1 MNFHKQ
7 SGEADIATNIPH
19 FTQTKQPPRSLPNHQ
34 RASRAR
40 QRVNINILRVM
51 QFFLPLLLLRKKK
64 VVSLHRFRERGRLA
78 QLVQSV
84 CLTSR
89 GSAVRIRQ
97 RPHPINVLFL
107 DLTAAAEAAFFI
119 CIPQFNRTSARCTS
133 FIISCRMSISRP
145 SPTLMADQQTRV
157 RDRRHLWTAT
167 RTNRSRRRS
176 DYTLHRPTF
185 IGSLSVSVQAI

>member
-1 MNFHKQ
+1 MHSSAANSSASSDSEVQKMNFHKQ

-97 RPHPINVLFL
+97 RPHHL
-107 DLTAAAEAAFFI
+107 AKAYRAFSSAGLEHL
-119 CIPQFNRTSARCTS
+119 PYKQRVGGPNPSTPTSDKCFVFR
-133 FIISCRMSISRP
+133 FDCRR
-145 SPTLMADQQTRV
+145 
-157 RDRRHLWTAT
+157 
-167 RTNRSRRRS
+167 
-176 DYTLHRPTF
+176 
-185 IGSLSVSVQAI
+185 